1 MKVLDVPV
9 LPQVMR
15 KDGVAPNAV
24 SLRSVLQGLENAPPP
39 WLATRGRPLFIP
51 NSASVPPQPV
61 QVEEEEVSGA
71 STSLAS
77 VPPIDLNAVVKTRD
91 GSPHA
96 PALPW
101 EIAISLLEETARGGG
116 GGGNSDDYGGGDFPS
131 PRDFAVA
138 LKAALIGGAEWP
150 SIIKVCRRP
159 RSCFSDVLL
168 WLTCWDCCCC
178 W

>member
-1 MKVLDVPV
+1 MKVLDVAV

-39 WLATRGRPLFIP
+39 WLATRGRPSFIP
-51 NSASVPPQPV
+51 NSAFVPPQPV

-71 STSLAS
+71 STPLAS
-77 VPPIDLNAVVKTRD
+77 VPPIVLKAVVKTRD

-101 EIAISLLEETARGGG
+101 KIAISLLEETARGGG

-138 LKAALIGGAEWP
+138 LKEALIGGAEWP

-168 WLTCWDCCCC
+168 LLTCWYCCCC